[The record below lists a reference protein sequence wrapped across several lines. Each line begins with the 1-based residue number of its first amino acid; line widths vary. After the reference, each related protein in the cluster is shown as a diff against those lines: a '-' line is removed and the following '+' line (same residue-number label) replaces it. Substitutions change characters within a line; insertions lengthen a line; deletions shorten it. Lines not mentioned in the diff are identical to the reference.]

1 MTHNSMSVPLP
12 GWFSS
17 MQEKPIAGQL
27 DDGIRGL
34 MIDTHYGDLLPNG
47 KVRTFFGSHA
57 ELAERAQV
65 DGVSPSAVDAALR
78 IRERLGFSG
87 QGKRGMYLC
96 HSFCELGAT
105 RLDSVLDD
113 LRTFLVGNPG
123 AVVVVINQD
132 YVKPEDFVQA
142 VRDADLE
149 ELVYKGPVGSRWDT
163 LREMVSSNQRLILM
177 AENEAGGAPW
187 YHPAYESITEET
199 PYSFTK
205 VPQLTD
211 PDRLAKSCEPNRGP
225 EGAPIF
231 LVNHWIT
238 TDPAPLPS
246 NASKVNAYD
255 PLLARARE
263 CERVRHHLANL
274 VSVNFYLRGDL
285 FKVVDRLNRIN

>member
-1 MTHNSMSVPLP
+1 
-12 GWFSS
+12 
-17 MQEKPIAGQL
+17 
-27 DDGIRGL
+27 

-57 ELAERAQV
+57 ELAKRAQV

-132 YVKPEDFVQA
+132 YVKPKDFVQA

-177 AENEAGGAPW
+177 AESKAGGAPW
-187 YHPAYESITEET
+187 YHPAYKSITEET
-199 PYSFTK
+199 PYSFTR

-238 TDPAPLPS
+238 TDPVPLPS
-246 NASKVNAYD
+246 NASDVNAYK
-255 PLLARARE
+255 PLLARARK
-263 CERVRHHLANL
+263 CERVRDHLVNL
-274 VSVNFYLRGDL
+274 LSVNFYLRGDL
-285 FKVVDRLNRIN
+285 FKVVDKLNGFN